1 MTIVRLGRPS
11 FQAYGRP
18 PRSDRIVAAR
28 RESRRSRSAEEA
40 RLTQV
45 RRRPARIASLLTVA
59 LLVASVIL
67 PMSAIAATGPTGH
80 VRSERASLVSNE
92 PVAGGATPAP
102 STTDASG
109 SGSGTSSATP
119 VESAVPSIQ
128 YLDTIAHENDHI
140 VFTPGDRVTTGFTP
154 RGTDSWVVD
163 GAHARPLPA
172 GRVSGAAMSTM
183 PVGSTWTGAPPPRRD
198 AGTSGGP
205 AAGAPVDGAMGPSLA
220 GTSTSYPTSPSTD
233 ATLGPLQAPVSQDG
247 LRREVFGFLP
257 YWEVSDSST
266 TLDWSVLSTVAYFS
280 VGADKNGNLLKQ
292 NADGSITTG
301 WGGWTSSRMTSI
313 INAAHQHG
321 TRVVLTIS
329 VFAWTSGQAATQA
342 ALLGSATAQSN
353 LAKQVAAAVA
363 ERGADGVNLDF
374 EPIVSGYADEFNAF
388 VHTMRSELDA
398 VAPGYQLTFDTTG
411 YIGNYPIEAATSS
424 GGADAIFIMGYDYRT
439 SSTPHVGSISPLT
452 GPAYDL
458 TDTVAAYAAR
468 VSPSKLILGV
478 PYYGRAWSTDS
489 SALHA
494 ANISGTEYGTSV
506 TAVYGTAIDLASQ
519 YGRRYDTGEQAPW
532 TEYQK
537 TTCTATYGCQT
548 AWRQLYYDDASSLK
562 LRYDLVNRDG
572 LRGAGIWALGYD
584 GTRPELYQALADRFL
599 HDTTPPLVG
608 IKALSTTQA
617 DAGFDVSWTGVDDSS
632 IPTWDVQVAADGGP
646 WADWLTGVAV
656 THAIYLG
663 GNGHAYAFRARGHD
677 SHGNV
682 SDWGVTSTS
691 TTAALAVGGFGTVTV
706 DGLNLR
712 SAAGTA
718 AAIVGTVNTGDV
730 LAITGGPTTA
740 DGYTWYQ
747 VTGPI
752 HEWAPVS
759 DVQTG
764 AWVAAGSS
772 SVTFVAARR
781 PVNATS
787 VAAVLHGYAVGTGG
801 TRLVTPNGDGLTD
814 TIKVAW
820 TSGTALDSMV
830 LNVWRSD
837 GTLLGAQAVGAL
849 GAGSQ
854 SFQWDGKVNGA
865 VVADG
870 SYVLQLVGTKGAL
883 SYHAPSAAP
892 VSASQLA
899 AYAVTVDHLPV
910 TRLAGADRY
919 ATAAAISRATYAAG
933 VPVVYIATGAAFADA
948 LAGAPAAGMQQG
960 PLLLIAQTSIPP
972 VVATELTRLK
982 PARIVVLGGTAS
994 IAEKTKTALAAYT
1007 KGSVTRLA
1015 GADRYATAAAISR
1028 ATYAA
1033 GVPVVYIAT
1042 GAAFADAL
1050 AGAPAAGMQQG
1061 PLLLIAQTSIPPV
1074 VATELTR
1081 LKPARIVVLGGTAS
1095 IAEKTKTALAAYTKG
1110 SVTRLAGAD
1119 RYATA
1124 AAISRATYAAGVP
1137 VVYIATGAAF
1147 ADALA
1152 GAPAAGMQQGP
1163 LLLIAQTS
1171 IPPVVATEL
1180 TRLKPARIVVL
1191 GGTASIAEKTKTAL
1205 DTWPAS

>member
-1 MTIVRLGRPS
+1 MTL
-11 FQAYGRP
+11 
-18 PRSDRIVAAR
+18 
-28 RESRRSRSAEEA
+28 
-40 RLTQV
+40 V
-45 RRRPARIASLLTVA
+45 RRRSTQFASRLLAIA
-59 LLVASVIL
+59 LLVAPVVL
-67 PMSAIAATGPTGH
+67 PTSAIAAAAT
-80 VRSERASLVSNE
+80 RS
-92 PVAGGATPAP
+92 AGAETAGAA
-102 STTDASG
+102 
-109 SGSGTSSATP
+109 SSATNGPSPVGPAAALTATVGAVGSESDPAAP
-119 VESAVPSIQ
+119 VEQQEPSIQ
-128 YLDTIAHENDHI
+128 YLDSLAHENDHI

-154 RGTDSWVVD
+154 RAADSWAVD
-163 GAHARPLPA
+163 GGPARALPA
-172 GRVSGAAMSTM
+172 GRVSGAAMSAM
-183 PVGSTWTGAPPPRRD
+183 PVGSVWAGSPPARRD
-198 AGTSGGP
+198 AGANGATGSS
-205 AAGAPVDGAMGPSLA
+205 APVDGAMGASLA
-220 GTSTSYPTSPSTD
+220 GTSASFRVSPSIP
-233 ATLGPLQAPVSQDG
+233 AAASGLEAPVSQDG

-257 YWEVSDSST
+257 YWEVSDAST

-342 ALLGSATAQSN
+342 ALLGSATASSN

-374 EPIVSGYADEFNAF
+374 EPITSGYADQFNAF
-388 VHTMRSELDA
+388 VHTMRTELDA
-398 VAPGYQLTFDTTG
+398 IAPGYQLTFDTTG

-468 VSPSKLILGV
+468 VSSSKLILGV
-478 PYYGRAWSTDS
+478 PYYGRAWSTNT

-494 ANISGTEYGTSV
+494 ANISGSEYGTSV
-506 TAVYGTAIDLASQ
+506 TAVYGTAADLAAQ
-519 YGRRYDTGEQAPW
+519 YGRLYDTGEQAPW

-537 TTCTATYGCQT
+537 TTCTTTYGCQT

-584 GTRPELYQALADRFL
+584 GTRPELYQALADKFL

-608 IKALSTTQA
+608 VETLSPTQA

-632 IPTWDVQVAADGGP
+632 IPTYDVQVAADGGP
-646 WADWLTGVAV
+646 WTDWLTGVGG

-663 GNGHAYAFRARGHD
+663 ANGHAYAFRARGHD

-682 SDWGVTSTS
+682 SDWGVTSAS
-691 TTAALAVGGFGTVTV
+691 TTASLAVGGFGTVTV
-706 DGLNLR
+706 DGLKLR
-712 SAAGTA
+712 SGAGTA

-740 DGYTWYQ
+740 DGYTWYT
-747 VTGPI
+747 VSGPI

-759 DVQTG
+759 EGQSGV
-764 AWVAAGSS
+764 WVAAGSS
-772 SVTFVAARR
+772 SVTYVVARR
-781 PVNATS
+781 PVNATA
-787 VAAVLHGYAVGTGG
+787 VAATLDGYAVGSAG
-801 TRLVTPNGDGLTD
+801 TRVITPNGDGLSD
-814 TIKVAW
+814 TIKVTW
-820 TSGTALDSMV
+820 TAGSAMDSMI
-830 LNVWRSD
+830 LNVWRAD
-837 GTLLGAQAVGAL
+837 GTLVGAQTVGAL

-854 SFQWDGKVNGA
+854 SFEWDGKVGGA
-865 VVADG
+865 VVPDG
-870 SYVLQLVGTKGAL
+870 TYVLQLQGSKGAVT
-883 SYHAPSAAP
+883 YHAPSAAP
-892 VSASQLA
+892 VSTSQLA
-899 AYAVTVDHLPV
+899 AFGVTVDHLPV
-910 TRLAGADRY
+910 TRLAGTDRY

-933 VPVVYIATGAAFADA
+933 VPVVYIATGAGFADA
-948 LAGAPAAGMQQG
+948 LAGAPAAGMQKG
-960 PLLLIAQTSIPP
+960 PLLLVAPTSIPP

-982 PARIVVLGGTAS
+982 PARIVVLGGTGVISDKVKA
-994 IAEKTKTALAAYT
+994 ALDTYT

-1015 GADRYATAAAISR
+1015 GTDRYATAAAISR

-1042 GAAFADAL
+1042 GAGFADAL
-1050 AGAPAAGMQQG
+1050 AGAPAAGMQKG
-1061 PLLLIAQTSIPPV
+1061 PLLLVAPTSIPPV

-1081 LKPARIVVLGGTAS
+1081 LKPVRIVVLGGTGVISDKVKA
-1095 IAEKTKTALAAYTKG
+1095 ALDTYTKG
-1110 SVTRLAGAD
+1110 SVTRLAGTD

-1137 VVYIATGAAF
+1137 VVYIATGAGF

-1152 GAPAAGMQQGP
+1152 GAPAAGMQKGP
-1163 LLLIAQTS
+1163 LLLVAPTS

-1191 GGTASIAEKTKTAL
+1191 GGTGVISDKVKAAL